1 MSRASLAGLA
11 LVAVALLSGAACSKS
26 PPAAAAGTPMTPED
40 SAKAQQKA
48 DSLRRTKLGG
58 RLPSDTNVPL
68 EYFREVFRYAGGAR
82 DPFGSLVQSS
92 DVRPTIEDLRLVSIA
107 YDPRYG
113 NSVAIVREAGNP
125 VPYRLRRGSVLGRLH
140 VIQIRERE
148 VVFQIEEFGFERQ
161 QVLTLS
167 RPEVAR

>member
-11 LVAVALLSGAACSKS
+11 LVAVALLSGAACSKAPVS
-26 PPAAAAGTPMTPED
+26 AVAKPMTPED

-82 DPFGSLVQSS
+82 DPFASLVQSS

-125 VPYRLRRGSVLGRLH
+125 VPHRLRRGSVLGRLH

-161 QVLTLS
+161 QVLTLT
-167 RPEVAR
+167 RPEVTR